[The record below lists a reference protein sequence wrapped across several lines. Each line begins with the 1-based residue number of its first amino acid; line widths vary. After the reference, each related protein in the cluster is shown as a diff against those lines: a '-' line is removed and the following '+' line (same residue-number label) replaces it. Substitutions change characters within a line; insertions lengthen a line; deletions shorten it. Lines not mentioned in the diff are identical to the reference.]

1 MYAGVEVDALSSVTE
16 LNPFIA
22 PRPSRESKPLRAAF
36 LAHYEMSQT
45 NRRGGSGQSWRIVEW
60 SNVRN
65 IGGGGELDEFE
76 RAASAFPALDGDE
89 GLSAPLLEPSFHATP
104 QAPSSFQSPAPAQFQ
119 SPAPQGGNYLAFTQS
134 EEPESEVV
142 QQWREHQAEKIA
154 QRDEESKK
162 KREEM
167 IARAEKEIDKFYEEC
182 NAKKER
188 TIRENKENEGECLSI
203 LTDSFSSGTTWSR
216 ICDLVDLENSGSKT
230 VARAGTDLTRY
241 REVLL
246 KLRKQG
252 DKAPGAAR
260 S

>member
-1 MYAGVEVDALSSVTE
+1 MLSRPE
-16 LNPFIA
+16 LLHRLLSEA
-22 PRPSRESKPLRAAF
+22 PTFPLNDDDDFDFGARPRL
-36 LAHYEMSQT
+36 LH
-45 NRRGGSGQSWRIVEW
+45 
-60 SNVRN
+60 
-65 IGGGGELDEFE
+65 
-76 RAASAFPALDGDE
+76 AFPALDGDE

-142 QQWREHQAEKIA
+142 RQWPEHQAEKIA

-162 KREEM
+162 KREET
-167 IARAEKEIDKFYEEC
+167 ITRAEGEIDKFYEGY
-182 NAKKER
+182 NAKKKR
-188 TIRENKENEGECLSI
+188 TIRENKTKPSTST
-203 LTDSFSSGTTWSR
+203 LTDSLSSGTTWSR
-216 ICDLVDLENSGSKT
+216 ICDLVDLGNSQSNT

-252 DKAPGAAR
+252 VKVLGAAGY
-260 S
+260 